1 MESEKQKL
9 FVTYISQE
17 EFIDK
22 TTISIPL
29 RSDSRSYHKW
39 QSVTSGKTINT
50 FLDVRILTIPA
61 S

>member
-22 TTISIPL
+22 TTISIPPSL
-29 RSDSRSYHKW
+29 R
-39 QSVTSGKTINT
+39 
-50 FLDVRILTIPA
+50 FP
-61 S
+61 

>member
-22 TTISIPL
+22 TTYLFPFAQIP
-29 RSDSRSYHKW
+29 
-39 QSVTSGKTINT
+39 VVTINGNPSRQ
-50 FLDVRILTIPA
+50 VKP
-61 S
+61 